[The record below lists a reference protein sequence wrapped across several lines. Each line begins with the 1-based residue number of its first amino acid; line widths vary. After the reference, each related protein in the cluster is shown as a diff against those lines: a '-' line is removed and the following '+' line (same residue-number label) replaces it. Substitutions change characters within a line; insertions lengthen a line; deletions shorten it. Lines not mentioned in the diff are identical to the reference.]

1 MSRPGRGPGKHWAQ
15 INEVSFV
22 GGMRLLFAIY
32 RLFGRW
38 PFRLVLYPVIAWYV
52 LTKPAAR
59 RASLDFLKQLARY
72 RAGSTG
78 QAAGVGA
85 SAGIGTRV
93 RADWSGVMRHFA
105 SFGESIL
112 DKMTVWGGLFDMS
125 SVKQVGRELL
135 EADIAAG
142 RGGLLIC
149 THLGNLELC
158 RVVSRQSAKMKL
170 TVLVHTKHARAFNKM
185 LAQLAPD
192 STLNLMQVTD
202 MSPATAIELS
212 ERVAHG
218 EFVVIAGDRIPVSAK
233 PRVSFAPFLGR
244 SAPFP
249 VGPYVLASLLQCPV
263 YLMFSR
269 RTRKGAQLNFERF
282 RDRIVLP
289 RNARQQ
295 TFDTLTA
302 AYAQRLQHY
311 CLRTPLQWFNFYDF
325 WQMPAADTASPKA
338 GHDDTSSA
346 TAATTTTTPTPGNE
360 PNHE

>member
-1 MSRPGRGPGKHWAQ
+1 MSRRNRSPGKHWAQ

-22 GGMRLLFAIY
+22 SGMRLLFGIY

-38 PFRLVLYPVIAWYV
+38 PFRLVLYPVIVWYV
-52 LTKPAAR
+52 LAKPAAR
-59 RASLDFLKQLARY
+59 RASLDFLQQLARY

-78 QAAGVGA
+78 RAAIGLGA
-85 SAGIGTRV
+85 HAGAGIGTHV

-112 DKMTVWGGLFDMS
+112 DKMSVWGGLFDMS

-192 STLNLMQVTD
+192 STLNLMQVTE

-212 ERVAHG
+212 ERVARG

-244 SAPFP
+244 AAPFP

-269 RTRKGAQLNFERF
+269 RTRKGAQLNFEHF

-325 WQMPAADTASPKA
+325 WQLPEADPAFQKA
-338 GHDDTSSA
+338 GHDDSTSA
-346 TAATTTTTPTPGNE
+346 TAATTTPGNE
-360 PNHE
+360 SNKA

>member
-1 MSRPGRGPGKHWAQ
+1 MIRRGTHWAQ
-15 INEVSFV
+15 INESSFV
-22 GGMRLLFAIY
+22 GGMKLLFAIY
-32 RLFGRW
+32 RIFGRW

-52 LTKPAAR
+52 LARPAAR
-59 RASLDFLKQLARY
+59 RASLDFLRQLRQY
-72 RAGSTG
+72 RAGSAG
-78 QAAGVGA
+78 Q
-85 SAGIGTRV
+85 AGIGTAGAGIGV
-93 RADWSGVMRHFA
+93 RADWFGVMRHFA

-112 DKMTVWGGLFDMS
+112 DKMSVWGGLFDMH
-125 SVKQVGRELL
+125 SVKQVDRELL
-135 EADIAAG
+135 AADIAAG

-192 STLNLMQVTD
+192 SALNLMQVTE
-202 MSPATAIELS
+202 MSPATAIELR
-212 ERVAHG
+212 ERVAQG
-218 EFVVIAGDRIPVSAK
+218 EFVVIAGDRIPVSAS

-244 SAPFP
+244 AAPFP

-289 RNARQQ
+289 RNSRQAV
-295 TFDTLTA
+295 FDTLTA

-311 CLRTPLQWFNFYDF
+311 CLRSPLQWFNFYDF
-325 WQMPAADTASPKA
+325 WLMPEAAADTASPKA
-338 GHDDTSSA
+338 HHESS
-346 TAATTTTTPTPGNE
+346 
-360 PNHE
+360 